1 MFRLAHLSDPHLGP
15 LPPVR
20 LRELMNKRLTGY
32 ANWRLGRAD
41 AQDMGILSALIADM
55 KAERPDHIAVT
66 GDFANIGLASEFATT
81 RRFLEGLGT
90 PERVSAIPGNHDI
103 YVTGSAAALTPAI
116 GPWMQSDG
124 KSEPSFP
131 FLKRRGRVALIGLST
146 GVPTPV
152 FVAAGRLGSP
162 QIERL
167 DAILANLRDEDAIRI
182 VLIHHPPHQGGARRL
197 RQLTDGAYLRQTL
210 ARRGCEAVL
219 HGHNHRASIAS
230 VPGPDH
236 PIPVFGAPSA
246 SARPSRTH
254 RPGWWLIEIDEMA
267 RLEAAVRARLRL
279 YDVALAAFADR
290 EPRAESHGQNSRSSL
305 KEGLLAKDRD
315 ARYRRRV

>member
-41 AQDMGILSALIADM
+41 AQDMETLSAVIADV
-55 KAERPDHIAVT
+55 KASEPDHIAVT

-81 RRFLEGLGT
+81 RRFLENLGT
-90 PERVSAIPGNHDI
+90 PEKVSAIPGNHDI
-103 YVTGSAAALTPAI
+103 YVSGSTAALTPAI

-124 KSEPSFP
+124 KSEPRFP

-167 DAILANLRDEDAIRI
+167 DALLAQLEREDAIRI
-182 VLIHHPPHQGGARRL
+182 VLIHHPPHKGGARRL
-197 RQLTDGAYLRQTL
+197 RQLIDGADLRETL

-219 HGHNHRASIAS
+219 HGHNHRASLAS

-236 PIPVFGAPSA
+236 PIPVIGAPSA

-254 RPGWWLIEIDEMA
+254 RPGWWLIAIDEEAQA
-267 RLEAAVRARLRL
+267 RAAVSARLRL
-279 YDVALAAFADR
+279 YDVVQGRFDDS
-290 EPRAESHGQNSRSSL
+290 EPGTDVSAHRHRHSG
-305 KEGLLAKDRD
+305 G
-315 ARYRRRV
+315 

>member
-20 LRELMNKRLTGY
+20 LRELMGKRLTGY
-32 ANWRLGRAD
+32 ANWRLGRSD
-41 AQDMGILSALIADM
+41 AQDMAILSALIADVTTQ
-55 KAERPDHIAVT
+55 RPDHIAVT

-81 RRFLEGLGT
+81 RRFLESLGT

-103 YVTGSAAALTPAI
+103 YVSGSAAALTPAI

-124 KSEPSFP
+124 TSEPSFP

-167 DAILANLRDEDAIRI
+167 DAMLESLGREKAIRI
-182 VLIHHPPHQGGARRL
+182 LLIHHPPHKGGARRL
-197 RQLTDGAYLRQTL
+197 RQLTDGAHLRQTL

-230 VPGPDH
+230 LPGPDY

-246 SARPSRTH
+246 SARPARTH
-254 RPGWWLIEIDEMA
+254 RPGWWRVEIDETA
-267 RLEAAVRARLRL
+267 RPEAAVSARLRL
-279 YDVALAAFADR
+279 YDVAR
-290 EPRAESHGQNSRSSL
+290 
-305 KEGLLAKDRD
+305 
-315 ARYRRRV
+315 ARYTEFDAGAQTSADGRRYSSR

>member
-20 LRELMNKRLTGY
+20 LRELMGKRLTGY
-32 ANWRLGRAD
+32 ANWRLGRSD
-41 AQDMGILSALIADM
+41 AQDMAILAALIADV
-55 KAERPDHIAVT
+55 KAHRPDHVAVT

-81 RRFLEGLGT
+81 RRFLESLGT
-90 PERVSAIPGNHDI
+90 PEKVSAIPGNHDI
-103 YVTGSAAALTPAI
+103 YVSGSAAALTPAI

-124 KSEPSFP
+124 KGEPSFP

-146 GVPTPV
+146 GVPTPF

-167 DAILANLRDEDAIRI
+167 DALLASLAREKAIRI
-182 VLIHHPPHQGGARRL
+182 ILIHHPPHERGATRL
-197 RQLTDGAYLRQTL
+197 RQLTDGARLRQTL

-219 HGHNHRASIAS
+219 HGHNHRASLAS

-236 PIPVFGAPSA
+236 PIPVLGAPSA
-246 SARPSRTH
+246 SARPVRAH
-254 RPGWWLIEIDEMA
+254 RPGWWRIDIDETA
-267 RLEAAVRARLRL
+267 PVETAVSARLRL
-279 YDVALAAFADR
+279 YDVGRTRFAEFDA
-290 EPRAESHGQNSRSSL
+290 ELEASPRVRRYSSR
-305 KEGLLAKDRD
+305 
-315 ARYRRRV
+315 

>member
-41 AQDMGILSALIADM
+41 AQDMEMLSAVIADV
-55 KAERPDHIAVT
+55 KASEPDHIAVT

-81 RRFLEGLGT
+81 RRFLENLGT
-90 PERVSAIPGNHDI
+90 PEKVSAIPGNHDI
-103 YVTGSAAALTPAI
+103 YVSGSTAALTPAI

-124 KSEPSFP
+124 KSEPRFP

-167 DAILANLRDEDAIRI
+167 DALLAQLEREDAIRI
-182 VLIHHPPHQGGARRL
+182 VLIHHPPHKGGARRL
-197 RQLTDGAYLRQTL
+197 RQLIDGADLRETL

-219 HGHNHRASIAS
+219 HGHNHRASLVS

-236 PIPVFGAPSA
+236 PIPVIGAPSA

-254 RPGWWLIEIDEMA
+254 RPGWWLIAIDEEAQA
-267 RLEAAVRARLRL
+267 RAAVSARLRL
-279 YDVALAAFADR
+279 YDVVQGRFDDS
-290 EPRAESHGQNSRSSL
+290 EPGTDVSAHRHRHSG
-305 KEGLLAKDRD
+305 G
-315 ARYRRRV
+315 